1 MILLEWLDASPLSE
15 AVLSSALLVAVAL
28 LALSVLV
35 PRETGRWKILHSRW
49 LFIAVAVL
57 AVFASRWPSILYHL
71 DLSPGEAQMA
81 AQAITIR
88 HFPVPWKSYD
98 GITSGPLDSAIL
110 VLPTFLGLHVSF
122 GTGRLIAI
130 ALFGGT
136 LAFLFAM
143 TRTLYG
149 ELAAR
154 LGILLPLAFF
164 CFVRMPDFTSYSSEM
179 LPMFLLM
186 AAAYA
191 LGQFSLSVPR
201 ALVFAGLALGCL
213 PFANLQSSILG
224 VALFLIAL
232 VLIMRRAGFLVEER
246 FSSPIS
252 LIASVCCVPLF
263 ILTVVIL
270 SKVYRDFYISYVEFV
285 PVYLRSNCCKV
296 ANFAFFTED
305 AFFRTFAAASIL
317 IAAAAA
323 VAIVLFGPTGPRPT
337 VRWFPPVA
345 ALVLVIVSI
354 YAIEV
359 PQTPSQ
365 HYLYLLFWPLAA
377 ISAFMTG
384 YLLAEFKTDRRLRVI
399 SIAVGICVVLV
410 ATVPLIR
417 LNVAHENY
425 YLGRLQQNLE
435 QAPDPVTAMLLDHVK
450 PGDRMAIWGW
460 MPRYFV
466 ETGALLGTR
475 DAGTEFQIEDRVF
488 PTYYRARYLEDMRN
502 NRPKFFLDAVAPDS
516 YRFKDWAKQGHQTFH
531 DLSDLIDSRYTL
543 VDEANGVLLYERVDA
558 VNKSG

>member
-1 MILLEWLDASPLSE
+1 MILLEWLDASPLAE
-15 AVLSSALLVAVAL
+15 AVLTSSLLVVVAL

-35 PRETGRWKILHSRW
+35 SRESGPWKIVRSRW
-49 LFIAVAVL
+49 LFIAVAIL

-71 DLSPGEAQMA
+71 DLSPSEAQMA

-98 GITSGPLDSAIL
+98 GITAGPFDSAVL
-110 VLPTFLGLHVSF
+110 VLPALLGLHVTF
-122 GTGRLIAI
+122 GLVRLIAI
-130 ALFGGT
+130 ALFGAT
-136 LAFLFAM
+136 LAFLFAI

-149 ELAAR
+149 ELSAR
-154 LGILLPLAFF
+154 LGVLLPLAFF
-164 CFVRMPDFTSYSSEM
+164 CFVRTPDFTSYSSEL
-179 LPMFLLM
+179 LPMFFLM
-186 AAAYA
+186 AAAY
-191 LGQFSLSVPR
+191 GFVQFSLSVPR

-224 VALFLIAL
+224 VAMFFIAL
-232 VLIMRRAGFLVEER
+232 VLIMRRAGFLPEER
-246 FSSPIS
+246 LSSPIS
-252 LIASVCCVPLF
+252 LVASISVAPLF
-263 ILTVVIL
+263 VLTVVIL
-270 SKVYRDFYISYVEFV
+270 SKVYRDFYISYVESV
-285 PVYLRSNCCKV
+285 PVYLHSNCCKT
-296 ANFAFFTED
+296 ATFAFFTED

-323 VAIVLFGPTGPRPT
+323 VGIVLFGPAGPRPT

-345 ALVLVIVSI
+345 AIVLVPVAI

-377 ISAFMTG
+377 TAAFMVG

-399 SIAVGICVVLV
+399 SIAVGACVALV
-410 ATVPLIR
+410 ACVPLIR
-417 LNVAHENY
+417 LNVTHENY

-435 QAPDPVTAMLLDHVK
+435 NAPDPVTAMLLDHVK

-475 DAGTEFQIEDRVF
+475 DAVTEFQIEDRVF

-516 YRFKDWAKQGHQTFH
+516 YRFKDWAKEGHQTFH
-531 DLSDLIDSRYTL
+531 DLSDLIDSKYTL
-543 VDEANGVLLYERVDA
+543 VDEANGALLYERIDA
-558 VNKSG
+558 VKPG

>member
-1 MILLEWLDASPLSE
+1 MILLQWLDASPLAQ
-15 AVLSSALLVAVAL
+15 AVLSSSLLALVAL

-35 PRETGRWKILHSRW
+35 PRESGPWKIVHSRW
-49 LFIAVAVL
+49 LFVAVAVL
-57 AVFASRWPSILYHL
+57 AIFASRWPSILYHL
-71 DLSPGEAQMA
+71 DLNPDESQMA
-81 AQAITIR
+81 AQAITLR

-98 GITSGPLDSAIL
+98 GITAGPLDSAVL
-110 VLPTFLGLHVSF
+110 VLPALLGLHVSF
-122 GTGRLIAI
+122 VTGRLIAI

-136 LAFLFAM
+136 LALLFAI

-149 ELAAR
+149 ELPAR
-154 LGILLPLAFF
+154 LSVLLPLAFF
-164 CFVRMPDFTSYSSEM
+164 CFVRSPDFTSYSSEL

-186 AAAYA
+186 AAAYG
-191 LGQFSLSVPR
+191 LVQFSLHVPR
-201 ALVFAGLALGCL
+201 ALVFAGLLLGCL
-213 PFANLQSSILG
+213 PFANLQTAILG
-224 VALFLIAL
+224 VALFFIAL
-232 VLIMRRAGFLVEER
+232 VLIMRRAGFLTEER
-246 FSSPIS
+246 LSSPIS
-252 LIASVCCVPLF
+252 LVASVCCVPLF

-285 PVYLRSNCCKV
+285 PAYLHSNCCKT
-296 ANFAFFTED
+296 AGFAFFTED

-345 ALVLVIVSI
+345 ALVLLTVSI

-377 ISAFMTG
+377 TSAFMTG
-384 YLLAEFKTDRRLRVI
+384 YLLAEFKTDRRLRAI
-399 SIAVGICVVLV
+399 SIAVGVCVVLV
-410 ATVPLIR
+410 ASVPLIR
-417 LNVAHENY
+417 LNVTHENY

-435 QAPDPVTAMLLDHVK
+435 NAPDPVAAMLIDHVK

-466 ETGALLGTR
+466 ETGAYLGTR
-475 DAGTEFQIEDRVF
+475 DAVTEFQIEDRVF

-516 YRFKDWAKQGHQTFH
+516 YKFKDWARQGHQSFH
-531 DLSDLIDSRYTL
+531 DLSELIDSKYKL
-543 VDEANGVLLYERVDA
+543 IDEANGALLYERTDA
-558 VNKSG
+558 AKPG